1 MKRVDMLK
9 FPSYPNMIYKITENL
24 LKNIKRDLAIL
35 DQGKMILHILYIGKS
50 KSISPS
56 YSGIGKYFQEVAR
69 IPNAS
74 ELNGRQNLRI
84 CYSLRLQCE
93 NFDI

>member
-1 MKRVDMLK
+1 
-9 FPSYPNMIYKITENL
+9 
-24 LKNIKRDLAIL
+24 
-35 DQGKMILHILYIGKS
+35 MILHILYIGKS

-69 IPNAS
+69 IPNVS

-84 CYSLRLQCE
+84 CYSLKL
-93 NFDI
+93 